1 MYQTGTNLNRAGG
14 YIRPG
19 LRPAANSVST
29 SADPVP
35 ILNRMVTMHYH
46 HMFEFGAVAVLALI
60 LIARILM
67 R

>member
-1 MYQTGTNLNRAGG
+1 MC
-14 YIRPG
+14 
-19 LRPAANSVST
+19 PAANSDST

-35 ILNRMVTMHYH
+35 ILNRMVTMPYH
-46 HMFEFGAVAVLALI
+46 HMFEFGAVALLALI